1 MKNLGFIAVMALLMM
16 FGCSKDEVI
25 TTEQEPFSVEKNSQ
39 PVINGEK
46 GPTNGNSGV
55 GGISFFCTSN
65 KDGDFIKEWTQEAVN
80 PYPNIKL
87 DRKLLRNGT
96 FKGNLSGYGKINS
109 TLNSTYTFISCEPA
123 LIDCPPNCGEPMMYK
138 LIADGTIYIST
149 RDYCSITIT
158 GNLYPWYYTDIRF
171 DGGLFIGT
179 ATTHGGAGKLKNFN
193 KTFWIWRS
201 GMDRSGINLTTGE
214 MALNIME

>member
-1 MKNLGFIAVMALLMM
+1 M
-16 FGCSKDEVI
+16 GCSKDEAI
-25 TTEQEPFSVEKNSQ
+25 TNEQEPFSIEENNQ
-39 PVINGEK
+39 PIV
-46 GPTNGNSGV
+46 NGNKPGLV
-55 GGISFFCTSN
+55 NAKFGTISFFSTSIKN
-65 KDGDFIKEWTQEAVN
+65 GDFIKEWTQEAVN

-96 FKGNLSGYGKINS
+96 FKGNLSGFGKINS

-158 GNLYPWYYTDIRF
+158 GNLYPWYYTDIQF

-179 ATTHGGAGKLKNFN
+179 ATTHSGYGKLKNFN
-193 KTFWIWRS
+193 KTFWIWRK
-201 GMDRSGINLTTGE
+201 GMDRRGINLTTGE
-214 MALNIME
+214 MSLDIME